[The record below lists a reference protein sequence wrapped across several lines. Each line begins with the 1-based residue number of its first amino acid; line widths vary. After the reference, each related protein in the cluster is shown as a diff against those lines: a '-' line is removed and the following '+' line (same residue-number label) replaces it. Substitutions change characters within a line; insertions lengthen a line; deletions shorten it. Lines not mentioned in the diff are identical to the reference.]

1 MAIYRWK
8 HHLICFFPQELLG
21 SVEAPKKQVK
31 TASFH
36 FGTKFWLGDGHKWR
50 KGDLLFFFVDSG
62 CDCLYHCHTF
72 LWDVG
77 TLVSWTA
84 DSRIYAFCT
93 NHTRCLVLVGWE
105 RQEKW
110 KATKNTAWSTGLF
123 WRVHCFKGWVVGK
136 PLVDFV
142 RVDFDEGIKN
152 LDMTSNV
159 TTSTIY
165 SKSISMIIVIIIII
179 ARYAAYR
186 FIDFSFFL
194 VRV

>member
-1 MAIYRWK
+1 MKTSPDMFFSPRAVGKRWSSK
-8 HHLICFFPQELLG
+8 KASKNSFFSFWYQILVGWRSQVEERGLI
-21 SVEAPKKQVK
+21 V
-31 TASFH
+31 
-36 FGTKFWLGDGHKWR
+36 
-50 KGDLLFFFVDSG
+50 FFVDSG

-165 SKSISMIIVIIIII
+165 SKSISMIIVIIII